1 MRLATLIKAI
11 RVAATWSC
19 GVALVCCA
27 FPASAQ
33 LRIVTYNSTRAPRSG
48 TGSILQAIGEEEKS
62 GIKRPIDILLLQEQS
77 DDPGLP
83 DTQAFV
89 TLLNSIYSGQGITY
103 ARGNLIGGGND
114 TQAIVFRT
122 GTVQLLEETAI
133 GTVDSTGPARQTI
146 RHKVK
151 PLGYEDSAAFYIYNS
166 HYKASQGTDDNA
178 TTSNR
183 DRRLAEANALRLNM
197 DSLGEGAHVLHAGDF
212 NLYSNSGTTEPAW
225 NRLTQSGAGQL
236 WDPINRVGPWNNNAS
251 YADVHTQSPATTLRF
266 PGQILFGMDD
276 RFDFQLVTDE
286 FRDNEGMSYI
296 SGTYRAF
303 GNNGTT
309 FNSDIDSGT
318 NTYPFD
324 GVPFADSSVRAALL
338 TAIAS
343 SSDHIP
349 VIADYRIPAKMGVQV
364 ASIPP
369 TVSLAA
375 SVMIDVFIE
384 NIAPASSAG
393 AADELD
399 YTLSVTGDLIGGIS
413 SIEPASGGGH
423 TQSIFLNTT
432 TPGVKSGMITV
443 TSSSQ
448 QASNA
453 LFTMPVSFT
462 VLGPSFLA
470 ADFNQDGSVNNTDLL
485 AWRGGFG
492 TGTTKA
498 AGDGDADGDVDGA
511 DFLVWQRQLGMPQPP
526 QIVVS
531 GSVPEP
537 GSAALVGIAG
547 LGLFRRRRR

>member
-1 MRLATLIKAI
+1 MD
-11 RVAATWSC
+11 VVWSK
-19 GVALVCCA
+19 VSRWRFALVAMIASCLA
-27 FPASAQ
+27 IGAAAPAAAQ
-33 LRIVTYNSTRAPRSG
+33 LRIVTYNSTNAPRSG
-48 TGSILQAIGEEEKS
+48 TGTILQAIGEEEDS
-62 GIKRPIDILLLQEQS
+62 GVKRPIDILLLQEQDRS
-77 DDPGLP
+77 AGLP

-89 TLLNSIYSGQGITY
+89 TLLNSIYSSQGITY
-103 ARGNLIGGGND
+103 ARSTLSGAGDD
-114 TQAIVFRT
+114 TQAMVYRT
-122 GTVQLLEETAI
+122 STVQLLEQTAI
-133 GTVDSTGPARQTI
+133 GNVPAEHPRQSL
-146 RHKVK
+146 RYRVK
-151 PLGYEDSAAFYIYNS
+151 PFGYEDSAAFYIYNS
-166 HYKASQGTDDNA
+166 HFRASEGAANVAD
-178 TTSNR
+178 
-183 DRRLAEANALRLNM
+183 RLAEANSIRINA
-197 DSLGEGAHVLHAGDF
+197 DALGEGTHAILAGDL
-212 NLYSNSGTTEPAW
+212 NIYRSSESPWGRMTEA
-225 NRLTQSGAGQL
+225 GAGRFQ
-236 WDPINRVGPWNNNAS
+236 DPINRIGSWHENLS
-251 YADVHTQSPATTLRF
+251 YADVHTQSPTVLSRF
-266 PGQILFGMDD
+266 GGQAPSGMDD

-286 FRDNEGMSYI
+286 FLDSEGISYI

-309 FNSDIDSGT
+309 YNSDIDSGT

-324 GVPFADSSVRAALL
+324 GIAFTPMNPRSALL
-338 TAIAS
+338 TALAS

-364 ASIPP
+364 ASIRP

-423 TQSIFLNTT
+423 TQSIFLNTA

-470 ADFNQDGSVNNTDLL
+470 ADFNQDGSVNNTDLM

-498 AGDGDADGDVDGA
+498 AGDADADGDVDGA
-511 DFLVWQRQLGMPQPP
+511 DFLVWQRQLGLSPSQLAAN
-526 QIVVS
+526 

>member
-1 MRLATLIKAI
+1 MMLGFLGLMAACAAFG
-11 RVAATWSC
+11 VAA
-19 GVALVCCA
+19 
-27 FPASAQ
+27 PAVAQ

-48 TGSILQAIGEEEKS
+48 TATILQCIGEEEDS
-62 GIKRPIDILLLQEQS
+62 GVQRPIDILLLQEQS

-114 TQAIVFRT
+114 TQAIVYRT
-122 GTVQLLEETAI
+122 STVQLLEEVAV
-133 GTVDSTGPARQTI
+133 GTVGSSGPARQAI

-166 HYKASQGTDDNA
+166 HYKASQGTDDDA

-183 DRRLAEANALRLNM
+183 DRRLSEANMIRTNIDA
-197 DSLGEGAHVLHAGDF
+197 LGEGAHAIHAGDF
-212 NLYSNSGTTEPAW
+212 NFYDFDSSEPAW
-225 NRLTQSGAGQL
+225 DRLTDAAGNGKL
-236 WDPINRVGPWNNNAS
+236 FDPINREGTWHNNAS
-251 YADVHTQSPATTLRF
+251 FADVHTQSPTLTSRF
-266 PGQILFGMDD
+266 PGQIAFGMDD
-276 RFDFQLVTDE
+276 RFDFQLVTNE
-286 FRDNEGMSYI
+286 FQDNEGMSYI

-309 FNSDIDSGT
+309 FNGDIDSGT

-324 GVPFADSSVRAALL
+324 GIAFSPSSTRAQLL
-338 TAIAS
+338 TALAT

-349 VIADYRIPAKMGVQV
+349 VVADYRIPAKMGVQV
-364 ASIPP
+364 ANIPH

-375 SVMIDVFIE
+375 QVAINVFIE
-384 NIAPASSAG
+384 NIAPATSSG
-393 AADELD
+393 GADELD
-399 YTLSVTGDLIGGIS
+399 YTLSVTGDLTGGIS

-423 TQSIFLNTT
+423 TQSIFLNTA
-432 TPGVKSGMITV
+432 TPGVKNGVITV

-498 AGDGDADGDVDGA
+498 AGDADADGDVDGA
-511 DFLVWQRQLGMPQPP
+511 DFLVWQRQLGLSPSQLAAN
-526 QIVVS
+526 